1 MDRPLTVYFDTNF
14 YIWLGSAGSED
25 AGRVLR
31 ALNER
36 NIRYVQSSYVVLELL
51 SGRERNDQDQNLVD
65 RLNRWNV
72 EPYPIRLG
80 YSRDAD
86 VVPWDILLL
95 AGKERHEYS
104 EGLKEIF
111 DQETIARSFSHIADK
126 PLSTDQQSDV
136 KQALRP
142 FLEHI
147 GINDESNEA
156 EQATA
161 YLKFS
166 ANLLSQLSQ
175 SLPPESAEKI
185 AKIDFTKPATSEN
198 LTELSEQIMA
208 VLSDPVVSSVEQEGQ
223 LLNSVFALDDRPVCA
238 ATGRVSAQQIKKL
251 GNSMRDAIHMN
262 AFLTHADHIDLL
274 QVDSSQLSL
283 ILRNKPQHLIRER
296 GMSNRCFSTPNLE
309 STVMYVINYDR
320 GGR

>member
-1 MDRPLTVYFDTNF
+1 MDRPFTVYFDTNF
-14 YIWLGSAGSED
+14 YIWLGSAESED
-25 AGRVLR
+25 ASRVLR
-31 ALNER
+31 VFNER
-36 NIRYVQSSYVVLELL
+36 NIRYVQSSYIVLELL

-65 RLNRWNV
+65 RLKSWNT
-72 EPYPIRLG
+72 EPYPIRVG

-86 VVPWDILLL
+86 LVPWDILLL

-126 PLSTDQQSDV
+126 PLSTDQHSDL

-161 YLKFS
+161 YMNFYS
-166 ANLLSQLSQ
+166 NLMFQLSQ
-175 SLPPESAEKI
+175 KLPPESAEKI
-185 AKIDFTKPATSEN
+185 TKIDFTKPATVEN
-198 LTELSEQIMA
+198 LMKLSEQIKA
-208 VLSDPVVSSVEQEGQ
+208 VLADPTVSSIVQEGQ
-223 LLNSVFALDDRPVCA
+223 LLNSVLALDDRPVRA
-238 ATGRVSAQQIKKL
+238 ATGQGSAKQVKKL

-274 QVDSSQLSL
+274 QVDSRQLSL
-283 ILRNKPQHLIRER
+283 ILRNKPKHLLRER
-296 GMSNRCFSTPNLE
+296 GMANRCFSTPDLE

-320 GGR
+320 GGE